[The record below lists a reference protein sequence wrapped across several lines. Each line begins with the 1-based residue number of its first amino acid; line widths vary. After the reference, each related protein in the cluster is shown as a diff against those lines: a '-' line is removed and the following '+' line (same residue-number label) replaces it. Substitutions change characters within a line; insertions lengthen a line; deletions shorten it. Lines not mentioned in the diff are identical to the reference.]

1 MFIFS
6 KDKKEVGVVTSGG
19 MSPCL
24 KKGIAL
30 AYVDYEMRLDKEFL
44 IGIRDNFFIFEKT
57 KLPFY
62 KNGTYLK

>member
-1 MFIFS
+1 
-6 KDKKEVGVVTSGG
+6 

-30 AYVDYEMRLDKEFL
+30 AYVDYEIRLENEFL

>member
-1 MFIFS
+1 MKYQKNS
-6 KDKKEVGVVTSGG
+6 SQKVGKKRTKENGHNNSNGSNKST
-19 MSPCL
+19 P
-24 KKGIAL
+24 A
-30 AYVDYEMRLDKEFL
+30 DHTLDKEFL

>member
-1 MFIFS
+1 M
-6 KDKKEVGVVTSGG
+6 GVVTSGG

-24 KKGIAL
+24 NKGIAL
-30 AYVDYEMRLDKEFL
+30 AYVDYEIRLENEFL

>member
-1 MFIFS
+1 
-6 KDKKEVGVVTSGG
+6 
-19 MSPCL
+19 MSPSL

-30 AYVDYEMRLDKEFL
+30 AYVDYEMRLEKEFL

-62 KNGTYLK
+62 KNVTYLKWKTS